1 MGTGAVNKS
10 PRSFTGDQSKKITV
24 YPQMRDTDQR
34 FVDTGT
40 DLVQVPAI
48 RIKREFEHPAL
59 LKRGAESD
67 IE

>member
-1 MGTGAVNKS
+1 
-10 PRSFTGDQSKKITV
+10 
-24 YPQMRDTDQR
+24 MRDTDQR